1 MPTRV
6 LNTPHRLQEVEAGCL
21 AACAQMVLQHIG
33 VETTQS
39 RLNRL
44 FGLTGIGAPYSNI
57 RRLDQLGIQVK
68 VAAGDEPTI
77 RSAIDRNQ
85 PVIVFVKTGD
95 LLYWPDNT
103 SHAIVVVGYDEE
115 YVFLNDPMFADA
127 PKRSGWNEFMLAWS
141 EQDHMLALVRD

>member
-1 MPTRV
+1 MPTR
-6 LNTPHRLQEVEAGCL
+6 LLTTSHKLQEEEAGCL

-68 VAAGDEPTI
+68 VAAGNESTI
-77 RSAIDRNQ
+77 RSAINRNQ

-95 LLYWPDNT
+95 LSYWPDNT
-103 SHAIVVVGYDEE
+103 SHAIVVLDTTKNVC
-115 YVFLNDPMFADA
+115 F
-127 PKRSGWNEFMLAWS
+127 
-141 EQDHMLALVRD
+141 